1 MSKPKIKEV
10 IVVEGKDDVSA
21 LRRAVE
27 ADILI
32 TTGLGLTKDKITEI
46 IWSMLKG
53 HNGINQ
59 EFSNRNTIEK
69 CSLKYLEIKQHV
81 AK

>member
-1 MSKPKIKEV
+1 M
-10 IVVEGKDDVSA
+10 
-21 LRRAVE
+21 LR
-27 ADILI
+27 
-32 TTGLGLTKDKITEI
+32 
-46 IWSMLKG
+46 G

-69 CSLKYLEIKQHV
+69 HSLKYLQIKQHV

>member
-1 MSKPKIKEV
+1 
-10 IVVEGKDDVSA
+10 
-21 LRRAVE
+21 
-27 ADILI
+27 
-32 TTGLGLTKDKITEI
+32 
-46 IWSMLKG
+46 MLKG
-53 HNGINQ
+53 QNGINQ